1 MLVTVAVIGYFGYH
15 YGSILLAGFKSA
27 KASISSQTPV
37 QDPGYPIDV
46 DGQATT
52 NQVQAD
58 TEVVTEEVFKPTS
71 AKLVAVG
78 DNLMH
83 RSCTL
88 SAKNADGTYD
98 FTKHFANMADIF
110 KAADLAVINQ
120 DTVLGGIELGATSTE
135 TGIFNTA
142 VELADGMA
150 DAGINVVLAANNHI
164 IVFRPA
170 LPSSMI

>member
-46 DGQATT
+46 DGQAPT

-110 KAADLAVINQ
+110 KRSEERRV
-120 DTVLGGIELGATSTE
+120 GKECRSRWSPY
-135 TGIFNTA
+135 
-142 VELADGMA
+142 
-150 DAGINVVLAANNHI
+150 H
-164 IVFRPA
+164 
-170 LPSSMI
+170 